1 MAVPPE
7 LLGSYCDTDGA
18 SIHVLRVVDSCWE
31 EEGRGD
37 RNVPAPYGE
46 GGVVGLVGFAALVL
60 WVDGVVLRLAGAAL
74 LPAWVALRLAGA
86 ALLPAGVFLQLAA
99 SVLFLAGKLLFLAK
113 EFLRGADGWGDAEG
127 G

>member
-74 LPAWVALRLAGA
+74 LPA
-86 ALLPAGVFLQLAA
+86 GVFLQLAA